1 MDLPV
6 MPPVAPM
13 LARATPRI
21 PAGDYLYEP
30 KWDGFRTIVF
40 RDGDEVEL
48 GSRNERPMTRYFPEL
63 LPVLRAALPGRCVV
77 DGEIIVP
84 VAGHLEFE
92 RLQERVHPAAS
103 RVRMLSEA
111 TPAAFVAFDLLALA
125 DVDLTALPFA
135 ERRRTLEQLL
145 PVSPPSPPGAVL
157 TPATRSLELATDWF
171 SVFEGAGLD
180 GVVAKPLDAPYQ
192 PDVRAMTKV
201 KHDRTA
207 DVVVAGLRPHKASTE
222 ERALVGSLL
231 LGLYDGEG
239 RLAHIGVSA
248 SYPMARRA
256 ELWDELAGLQVPP
269 ERLGEHPW
277 GAWAAPPDG
286 AGRLPG
292 NVSRWNSTKDLSFV
306 PLRPERVLEVAY
318 DQMQGDRLRHTAQ
331 FRRWR
336 PDREPRSC
344 TYDQLDVPVR
354 YDLPQVFADPE
365 SVGRGPAGRGSSGR
379 GSADAG

>member
-1 MDLPV
+1 ML
-6 MPPVAPM
+6 PPVGPM
-13 LARATPRI
+13 LARAAARI
-21 PAGDYLYEP
+21 PTGDFLYEP

-63 LPVLRAALPGRCVV
+63 LPVLRAALPQRCVV

-92 RLQERVHPAAS
+92 RLQERIHPAAS
-103 RVRMLSEA
+103 RVAMLSEK
-111 TPAAFVAFDLLALA
+111 TPAAFVAFDVLALGEQ
-125 DVDLTALPFA
+125 DLTGQPFA
-135 ERRRTLEQLL
+135 ARRSALEQLL
-145 PVSPPSPPGAVL
+145 PVEPPGPPSAVL
-157 TPATRSLELATDWF
+157 TPATRSVELATSWF

-180 GVVAKPLDAPYQ
+180 GVVAKPLDGTYQ

-207 DVVVAGLRPHKASTE
+207 DVVVAGLRPHKASTD
-222 ERALVGSLL
+222 ERPLVGSLL

-248 SYPMARRA
+248 SYPMKRRA
-256 ELWDELAGLQVPP
+256 ELWDELAELQVPP
-269 ERLGEHPW
+269 ERLAEHPW
-277 GAWAAPPDG
+277 GQWAAQPEN

-292 NVSRWNSTKDLSFV
+292 NVSRWNAHKDLSFV

-344 TYDQLDVPVR
+344 TYDQLEAPVR
-354 YDLPQVFADPE
+354 YDLPQVFGRPDT
-365 SVGRGPAGRGSSGR
+365 VGR
-379 GSADAG
+379 

>member
-1 MDLPV
+1 

-13 LARATPRI
+13 LARAAATI
-21 PAGDYLYEP
+21 PTGDYLYEP

-40 RDGDEVEL
+40 RDGGEVEL

-63 LPVLRAALPGRCVV
+63 IQVLQAALPDRCVV

-103 RVRMLSEA
+103 RVRMLAET

-125 DVDLTALPFA
+125 DVDLSGLPFRQ
-135 ERRRTLEQLL
+135 RRDALEQLL
-145 PVSPPSPPGAVL
+145 PVAPPNPPGAVL
-157 TPATRSLELATDWF
+157 TPATRSPDLANSWF

-180 GVVAKPLDAPYQ
+180 GVVAKPLAGTYQ
-192 PDVRAMTKV
+192 PDVRAMTKI
-201 KHDRTA
+201 KHERTA
-207 DVVVAGLRPHKASTE
+207 DVVVAGVRRHKASTPA
-222 ERALVGSLL
+222 RPLVGSLL
-231 LGLYDGEG
+231 LGLFDARA
-239 RLAHIGVSA
+239 RLAHIGVCA
-248 SYPMARRA
+248 SFPMTRRA
-256 ELWDELAGLQVPP
+256 LLWDKLADLQVPP
-269 ERLGEHPW
+269 ELLADHPW
-277 GAWAAPPDG
+277 GGWAAPPEN

-336 PDREPRSC
+336 PDRDPDSC
-344 TYDQLDVPVR
+344 TYEQLEQPVR
-354 YDLPQVFADPE
+354 YELPQVFADPE
-365 SVGRGPAGRGSSGR
+365 SIGR
-379 GSADAG
+379 